1 MKVILTEKVTALG
14 SAGEI
19 VNVSQGYG
27 RNFLIPGRKAVLAD
41 VSNQKQLDHHKR
53 ALNKKIEE
61 EKAEA
66 TALKSKV
73 DGLSLNLI
81 KKVGSNGKIF
91 GSVTTNDLS
100 KELAKQGIEIER
112 RLILIE
118 DAIKNVG
125 TFDVKVKLHLGV
137 EADFKVTVE
146 MDPKQVEEEKKRQE
160 AAEARAAKKAEGG
173 DEVEAEAEAE
183 EEKAVELT
191 EEQKLQKEAD
201 RLLRSF

>member
-41 VSNQKQLDHHKR
+41 KANQKQLDHHKR
-53 ALNKKIEE
+53 ALSKKIEE

-66 TALKSKV
+66 TELKAKV
-73 DGLSLNLI
+73 DGISLHLI

-112 RLILIE
+112 RLILID
-118 DAIKNVG
+118 DAIKMVG
-125 TFDVKVKLHLGV
+125 TYDVKVKLHLGV
-137 EADFKVTVE
+137 EASFKVTVE
-146 MDPKQVEEEKKRQE
+146 MDPKQVEEERKRQE
-160 AAEARAAKKAEGG
+160 AAELRAAKKAEGG
-173 DEVEAEAEAE
+173 DEVEATE
-183 EEKAVELT
+183 EEAPVELT

-201 RLLRSF
+201 RLLRS

>member
-41 VSNQKQLDHHKR
+41 KANQKQLDHHKR
-53 ALNKKIEE
+53 ALGKKIEA

-66 TALKSKV
+66 TELKSKV
-73 DGLSLNLI
+73 DGISLHLI

-100 KELAKQGIEIER
+100 KELAKQGIEVER
-112 RLILIE
+112 RLILID
-118 DAIKNVG
+118 DAIKMIG
-125 TFDVKVKLHLGV
+125 TYDVKVKLHLGV
-137 EADFKVTVE
+137 EASFKVTVE
-146 MDPKQVEEEKKRQE
+146 MDPKQVEEDKKRQE
-160 AAEARAAKKAEGG
+160 AAELRAAKKAEGG
-173 DEVEAEAEAE
+173 DEVEATE
-183 EEKAVELT
+183 EEAPVELT

-201 RLLRSF
+201 RLLRS